1 MKKLIIAFII
11 LLFTVNANANTSG
24 PSTNDLIEQIMD
36 CSATIY
42 QVHNI
47 QCATDIIQ
55 SLPED
60 YEFPPKDEL
69 IDILATKQILYDV
82 FVVGSVTVQYAAIC
96 NNVDLLADYEAPV
109 CAMFLE
115 LLTHEHN

>member
-1 MKKLIIAFII
+1 MKKLITAFII
-11 LLFTVNANANTSG
+11 LLFTVNANAGG
-24 PSTNDLIEQIMD
+24 PSTDALIEQIMD

-47 QCATDIIQ
+47 QCATDIMQ

-60 YEFPPKDEL
+60 YEFPPKNEL
-69 IDILATKQILYDV
+69 MDILATKQILYDV